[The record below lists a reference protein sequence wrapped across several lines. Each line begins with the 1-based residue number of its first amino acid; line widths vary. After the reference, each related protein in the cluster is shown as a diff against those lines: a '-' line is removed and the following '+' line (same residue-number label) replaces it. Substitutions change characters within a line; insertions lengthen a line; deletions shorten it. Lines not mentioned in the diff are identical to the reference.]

1 MIECPT
7 PRSPEDG
14 VEELIA
20 RTCRINGDEVNC
32 SDSCPGDTNG
42 LYQQDDCKCG
52 TMVYKQGRTLSEE
65 ELYELG
71 YGVCSLS
78 SSATPL
84 ARLTALVKLNNLVLL
99 HATHGLMIDLSR
111 LEQQIF
117 LQNSDLLPE
126 IQKPVPLH
134 NAGKNYFISLKL

>member
-1 MIECPT
+1 MIDCPT

-32 SDSCPGDTNG
+32 SESCPGEING
-42 LYQQDDCKCG
+42 LFQEDNCKCG
-52 TMVYKQGRTLSEE
+52 ILAYKQGRTIPSDK
-65 ELYELG
+65 
-71 YGVCSLS
+71 VCPLS

-84 ARLTALVKLNNLVLL
+84 AMLTALVKFNHLVIIYN
-99 HATHGLMIDLSR
+99 TWIDLSR